1 MESSQPVRHDQTH
14 SPSIRVGTAGWSY
27 KDWEGIF
34 YPPGMRQRKVHPLE
48 YLARFFDTTEINTS
62 FYGPLKPELV
72 KLWCRKV
79 AAVNPQFL
87 FTAKLYRAFTH
98 SPNSITEPT
107 SAASIRPT
115 DEDEIKTREGLDAL
129 ASEGKLGALLIQF
142 PVSFKNTSL
151 NREYL
156 DRLVRQFIEYPC
168 VVEVRD
174 SSWNNPETLANF
186 AQRNVGFCNIDQP
199 VIGKSLGPTEHV
211 TASIAYVRLHGRNY
225 DQWFDFDNRDDR
237 YNYLYNEKELEDW
250 KERIQNAAERAQT
263 TYVITNNH
271 FESKAGVNALE
282 LKAMVSGKRVP
293 APPTLIQKYPE
304 LRRFADPAED
314 SEDAGCGPQL
324 PLLA

>member
-1 MESSQPVRHDQTH
+1 
-14 SPSIRVGTAGWSY
+14 
-27 KDWEGIF
+27 
-34 YPPGMRQRKVHPLE
+34 MRQRKIHPLE

-62 FYGPLKPELV
+62 FYGPLKPEHV

-79 AAVNPQFL
+79 ASVNPNFL

-98 SPNSITEPT
+98 SPLSITEPT

-115 DEDEIKTREGLDAL
+115 DEDEVKTREGLDAL
-129 ASEGKLGALLIQF
+129 AGEGKLGALLIQF

-151 NREYL
+151 NREYVE
-156 DRLVRQFIEYPC
+156 RLVRQFIEYPC

-174 SSWNNPETLANF
+174 SSWNNPETLASF

-199 VIGKSLGPTEHV
+199 VIGKSLGPTDHV

-237 YNYLYNEKELEDW
+237 YNYLYKEKELEDW
-250 KERIQNAAERAQT
+250 KERIQNVAERAQA

-282 LKAMVSGKRVP
+282 LKAMVTGKRVP
-293 APPTLIQKYPE
+293 APPTLIQTYPE

-314 SEDAGCGPQL
+314 SGNAGCDPQL